1 MTALLQAIFVYSI
14 IGSIWHIIMLR
25 ASRQEAVDYIEA
37 KIGRTYTLIL
47 LWPVTMIIV
56 IVSQIRK
63 RNQ

>member
-1 MTALLQAIFVYSI
+1 MLQ
-14 IGSIWHIIMLR
+14 

-56 IVSQIRK
+56 IISQIRK
-63 RNQ
+63 RPQ